1 MRHDGILGLARG
13 AALAAA
19 MNGGGL
25 TACGGG
31 AAGSRGGDVEVV
43 DQASARAA
51 VGKRVSIEGAAGNG
65 KIALVV
71 TRDDLIVYCLDQRW
85 KQSLAGR
92 RVRVRGTLEITDQF
106 RASEEG
112 GNISQGT
119 RGGDLVIR
127 RCEIE

>member
-1 MRHDGILGLARG
+1 MRSDRIPGLVRR

-19 MNGGGL
+19 MAAGGL
-25 TACGGG
+25 TACGG

-65 KIALVV
+65 KIAVVV
-71 TRDDLIVYCLDQRW
+71 TRGDLIVYCLDQRW

-106 RASEEG
+106 RARDDG
-112 GNISQGT
+112 DNISQGT